1 MTEKKKR
8 TARIVLEVVGGLF
21 FGLSALAA
29 LGLYFVSTGP
39 VDVPALTPT
48 IENELNPEGSPYT
61 VTIDG
66 TRLVWGGWDRAL
78 DIVATNVTMR
88 QRGPDNSGDDGGRPI
103 AVLPEVSVG
112 ISFQA
117 LLGGDVR
124 LTTLEILHPSVTLL
138 RDPDGGI
145 SIAFDTGIEDTE
157 GTGDLEN
164 EGPRIDIAPST
175 SDTGLLPKP
184 LVDALTA
191 SLDPTSLFGGLERFS
206 ILQAEIQ
213 IVDRALG
220 ETLWLH
226 NAALNID
233 RSNSGLDANL
243 VGVLETPRES
253 TLVGANVKATPSQE
267 RIDVSLTF
275 DSLDTDLPIRY
286 FPDLVFYLPDLTI
299 GGGVGATFDLMGNPV
314 RLTANFQ
321 SAAGAIELFA
331 EVEDALPAM
340 AARADF
346 TDFDAAVWLGG
357 LQDAEAALEYL
368 PSTPFSGHADIE
380 LDEAGLPQTA
390 FLDVISDLGAVTLN
404 LSRAIDRDGYD
415 AQLQAAAIRPE
426 AIARTAPA
434 LFDLDALDLALNASI
449 AVALDTEFRPLS
461 AGVSATLGPGQITV
475 PGTDTVLPPLN
486 GGTLNARMLGPDGP
500 IILDDMV
507 LDMDGVGISLG
518 GSVEISGADA
528 EIEFNALAT
537 DLPVPRI
544 KEFWPASLA
553 PNPREWVVDN
563 ITAGRVPQADLT
575 FRARLPDL
583 DPDQLEI
590 KTIEGG
596 IRFRNATTHY
606 LRPLP
611 PATAVNGVAEFQGT
625 DFNIFF
631 ESGALEDAALT
642 GGTVEISEI
651 GGAVEKID
659 INLDIESPLPT
670 ALAILDTEPRSY
682 ISKIGLD
689 ASAIQGYAVAKVRF
703 RFPLLL
709 DLTGEQVEYYTTATL
724 KDLVVPRPEIGGI
737 VTAETARLDLSPG
750 TMKLAADVEIDGIPA
765 RVTWEE
771 RFDGESEE
779 ERALT
784 ATTVADISESRRFGL
799 DLTEYATG
807 SAGVSAVYK
816 EYRSGAQTLALSANL
831 SEATLTVSPFK
842 WRKEPG
848 TQSDLTLGLTLTP
861 DGRARIDDFVLDGG
875 TNHRIAGALEAPS
888 GFDVVS
894 SARID
899 ALRLG
904 RTDISGTVEH
914 VEGVYIID
922 LNGRRLDAGP
932 FLEDDEDA
940 VDPTAPEATEPRI
953 HLHGEFGEVS
963 DGPTK
968 SVSNAVLDLD
978 LAGARVERLVLDGT
992 VGDRDRLQV
1001 RYTPTSTGGRDL
1013 LVTAEDTGFALEVAE
1028 VTGRLE
1034 GGTLELRGQRIKP
1047 DAPLIGRL
1055 ELRDFT
1061 LREAPR
1067 LVKILELV
1075 SVANIVSALGS
1086 EGLAFDTLFADF
1098 TMDSDTITISE
1109 GTARGGSIGITVRG
1123 TVDRATD
1130 ELNLGGTVAIS
1141 DIFSKTIGQL
1151 PIIELIVGDGLIG
1164 ATFNMSGP
1172 AGDPTVSVNPL
1183 SVLAPGFLNRV
1194 FSGPRTAV
1202 DGDSSRNDPVRSQEG
1217 N

>member
-8 TARIVLEVVGGLF
+8 TARIVLEVVGGLM
-21 FGLSALAA
+21 FGLVALAG
-29 LGLYFVSTGP
+29 LGVYFVSTGP

-48 IENELNPEGSPYT
+48 IESELNPEGSPYAVT
-61 VTIDG
+61 VDE

-78 DIVATNVTMR
+78 DIVAANVTVR
-88 QRGPDNSGDDGGRPI
+88 ERATNSEGGRPI

-112 ISFQA
+112 VSFQA

-145 SIAFDTGIEDTE
+145 SIAFDTDFEDADA
-157 GTGDLEN
+157 TGDPRN
-164 EGPRIDIAPST
+164 EGQRIAIEKSE
-175 SDTGLLPKP
+175 SDTGLLPRP

-191 SLDPTSLFGGLERFS
+191 SLDPSSLFGGLERFS

-226 NAALNID
+226 NAALNVD
-233 RSNSGLDANL
+233 RSETGLNANL

-253 TLVGANVKATPSQE
+253 TLVGASVKALPAEE
-267 RIDVSLTF
+267 RIDVNLSF
-275 DSLDTDLPIRY
+275 DSLDTDLPVRY

-299 GGGVGATFDLMGNPV
+299 GGSVGATFNLMGDVV
-314 RLTANFQ
+314 RFTAGFE
-321 SAAGAIELFA
+321 SAAGAVEFFA
-331 EVEDALPAM
+331 EVDGAIPAM
-340 AARADF
+340 SARADF
-346 TDFDAAVWLGG
+346 TDFDAAIWLGG

-368 PSTPFSGHADIE
+368 PSTPFSGHADFD
-380 LDEAGLPQTA
+380 LDEAGLPRSA
-390 FLDVISDLGAVTLN
+390 FLDVISDLGAITIDLN
-404 LSRAIDRDGYD
+404 RATDRQGYD
-415 AQLQAAAIRPE
+415 ARLQAAAVRPE

-434 LFDLDALDLALNASI
+434 LFDLDALDLALNASV
-449 AVALDTEFRPLS
+449 AVALDDDFMPLS
-461 AGVSATLGPGQITV
+461 AGLNVTLGPGMITV

-486 GGTLNARMLGPDGP
+486 GGMLSARMLGPEGP
-500 IILDDMV
+500 IIIDDMV

-518 GSVEISGADA
+518 GSAKVIGPDA
-528 EIEFNALAT
+528 EVEFNALVTNMA
-537 DLPVPRI
+537 VPRI

-553 PNPREWVVDN
+553 PNPREWVVEN
-563 ITAGRVPQADLT
+563 ITEGRVPQADLA
-575 FRARLPDL
+575 FRARLPGF
-583 DPDQLEI
+583 DPERLEI
-590 KTIEGG
+590 ETIEGG
-596 IRFRNATTHY
+596 IRFLDATTHY

-611 PATAVNGVAEFQGT
+611 PATAVNGMAEFQGT

-631 ESGALEDAALT
+631 DSGALEDATLT

-651 GGAVEKID
+651 GGAVERMEID
-659 INLDIESPLPT
+659 LDIQSPLPT

-689 ASAIQGYAVAKVRF
+689 AGAIEGFADAKVRF

-709 DLTGEQVEYYTTATL
+709 DLTGDQVEYFTTATL
-724 KDLVVPRPEIGGI
+724 RDLVVPRPEIGGI
-737 VTAETARLDLSPG
+737 VTADTAQLDLSPG
-750 TMKLAADVEIDGIPA
+750 IMTLAADVEIDGIPA
-765 RVTWEE
+765 SVTWEE
-771 RFDGESEE
+771 RFDGESEQ

-799 DLTEYATG
+799 DVSEYATG
-807 SAGVSAVYK
+807 TAGVSAVYK
-816 EYRSGAQTLALSANL
+816 EFRSGAQTLGLSANL
-831 SEATLTVSPFK
+831 SEAMLDVAPLK

-848 TQSDLTLGLTLTP
+848 TPSDLKLGLTLSA
-861 DGRARIDDFVLDGG
+861 DGRARIDDFMLDGG
-875 TNHRIAGALEAPS
+875 ADHRIAGSLEAPS
-888 GFDVVS
+888 SFDVIS
-894 SARID
+894 TAQID
-899 ALRLG
+899 ALRIG
-904 RTDISGTVEH
+904 RTDVSGTVER

-922 LNGRRLDAGP
+922 LRGPRLDAGP
-932 FLEDDEDA
+932 FMEDDEEER
-940 VDPTAPEATEPRI
+940 DPMVPEPTEPRI
-953 HLHGEFGEVS
+953 HLHGEFGELS
-963 DGPTK
+963 DGPSK

-978 LAGARVERLVLDGT
+978 LAGTQVDSLILNGT
-992 VGDRDRLQV
+992 IGDRDRLQV

-1086 EGLAFDTLFADF
+1086 EGLAFDTLLADF
-1098 TMDSDTITISE
+1098 AMDTDTITISDA
-1109 GTARGGSIGITVRG
+1109 TARGSSIGITVRG
-1123 TVDRATD
+1123 TVDRETD
-1130 ELNLGGTVAIS
+1130 ELNLGGTVAVS

-1151 PIIELIVGDGLIG
+1151 PIIDLIVGDGLIG
-1164 ATFNMSGP
+1164 ASFNMTGP
-1172 AGDPTVSVNPL
+1172 AGDPTVTVNPL

-1194 FSGPRTAV
+1194 FSGPRTPAGE
-1202 DGDSSRNDPVRSQEG
+1202 GDQRNEPVRNQEG